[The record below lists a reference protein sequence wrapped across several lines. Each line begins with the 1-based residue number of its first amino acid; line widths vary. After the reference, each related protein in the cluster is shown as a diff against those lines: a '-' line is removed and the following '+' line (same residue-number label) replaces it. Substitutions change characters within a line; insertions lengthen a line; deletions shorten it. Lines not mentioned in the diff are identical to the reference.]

1 MTRPTARVLALL
13 EILQAGGTRTVRE
26 LAARLGVDERTV
38 RRYAAHLVDLDIPV
52 QSVRGR
58 YGGYRLSPGYRLP
71 PLMFTDDEA
80 LAVLLGLLT
89 GRHTAAPAAA
99 ESAAAKL
106 HRVLPAQL
114 ADRLDALRD
123 TADLTPAPAATPPET
138 GVLLVLAAAARD
150 RQPVEIGYTAR
161 DGRTGRRT
169 VQPYGIVALGGRW
182 YLTGPD
188 SASGELRT
196 FRLDRIDSPR
206 PLPGRFEVPD
216 GFDPADHVSATLA
229 RTPWRHR
236 VSLRVRAP
244 VEQIRTRLPAALA
257 VLHEGDDGWVRVQ
270 LRAERLDW
278 LPAVLAGLDAPF
290 TVDRP
295 AELRRLV
302 RDLAA
307 RLLAAAADP
316 EDPDEPGAPA
326 DPGLAAEAGPTAEP
340 DEPAEPRVA
349 AETGGAGA
357 AGGGGRGC
365 GTDGADGDADP

>member
-26 LAARLGVDERTV
+26 LATRLGVDERTV

-52 QSVRGR
+52 RSIRGR

-89 GRHTAAPAAA
+89 GRHAAAPAAA

-106 HRVLPAQL
+106 HRVLPTTL
-114 ADRLDALRD
+114 ADRLAALRD
-123 TADLTPAPAATPPET
+123 TAELTPPAGTATPPGT
-138 GVLLVLAAAARD
+138 DVLLVLAAAARD

-161 DGRTGRRT
+161 DGHTGRRT
-169 VQPYGIVALGGRW
+169 VRPYGIVALGGRW

-188 SASGELRT
+188 STSGELRT
-196 FRLDRIDSPR
+196 FRLDRIDAPR
-206 PLPGRFEVPD
+206 VLPGRFEVPD
-216 GFDPADHVSATLA
+216 AFDPAAHVTATLA
-229 RTPWRHR
+229 RTPWRYR

-244 VEQIRTRLPAALA
+244 VERIRTRLPASLA
-257 VLHEGDDGWVRVQ
+257 VLHPADDGWVRVE

-295 AELRRLV
+295 AELRELV
-302 RDLAA
+302 RDLGT

-316 EDPDEPGAPA
+316 DEAGAATEPGAA
-326 DPGLAAEAGPTAEP
+326 TEAETATEAGVP
-340 DEPAEPRVA
+340 
-349 AETGGAGA
+349 GA
-357 AGGGGRGC
+357 AVGGGGTGR
-365 GTDGADGDADP
+365 TADGAEGDRKPRNGADRHGE

>member
-26 LAARLGVDERTV
+26 LATRLGVDERTV
-38 RRYAAHLVDLDIPV
+38 RRYAAHLVDLGIPV
-52 QSVRGR
+52 RSIRGR

-89 GRHTAAPAAA
+89 GRHAAAPAA

-114 ADRLDALRD
+114 ADRLAALRD
-123 TADLTPAPAATPPET
+123 TADLAPPPTATPPGTE
-138 GVLLVLAAAARD
+138 VLLVLAAAARD

-188 SASGELRT
+188 SASGALRT
-196 FRLDRIDSPR
+196 FRLDRIDAPR
-206 PLPGRFEVPD
+206 VLPGRFEVPD
-216 GFDPADHVSATLA
+216 AFDPAAHVTATLA
-229 RTPWRHR
+229 RTPWRYR

-244 VEQIRTRLPAALA
+244 VERIRTRLPASLA
-257 VLHEGDDGWVRVQ
+257 VLHPADDGWVRVE

-295 AELRRLV
+295 AELRELV
-302 RDLAA
+302 RDLGT

-316 EDPDEPGAPA
+316 DE
-326 DPGLAAEAGPTAEP
+326 
-340 DEPAEPRVA
+340 
-349 AETGGAGA
+349 AGA
-357 AGGGGRGC
+357 ATEAETATEAGVPGAAVGGGGTGR
-365 GTDGADGDADP
+365 TADGAEGDRKPRNGADRHGE